1 MKKGFFLSLAWVFL
15 LWEIFFSLC
24 FAQEPVELKSLNFR
38 QRGDIS
44 QLEMVF
50 DRDGVIAEKLHLSEA
65 KQIVIDL
72 KGVVANQR
80 VMRAFDTSE
89 FSGSVVFV
97 SAYKKPEKSSD
108 IRITLQLRD
117 NVRTLLKRGPRR
129 ITLEL
134 ENRFGVF
141 GQQEITDNET
151 VVAEEG
157 SDRIHIP
164 KSGSLEDILEN
175 LTLSGRKRYIGK
187 KISLDV
193 KDVPVSDILKML
205 AEASGFNIILTKEV
219 QGLPPLTLNLTKVPW
234 DQALDNIL
242 NLNKLVAKKNGI
254 ILTIQ
259 SLESAMKEEERKAA
273 VRKLAEQEEILVT
286 KVFPISYAETKNL
299 ISILEKYLT
308 KNRGAISEDVRT
320 NSLIIKDTSNVL
332 EKIRKIIEVLDT
344 QTPQVLIESKIV
356 EVSESH
362 SKEIGFQQGINFG
375 YDPIGSVSRQIPSR
389 VGLENPTS
397 GIDGGPGFTFS
408 SAPADVEGSPR
419 SLFGLIV
426 SQFGRLTNLNFTL
439 QMLEAESKGKIISS
453 PKVVTQNKKRA
464 TLRSTKTDAFRKTTG
479 SGEEAQHTFEETQAS
494 IVLEVTPQVTNE
506 GSIVLEMSLRKE
518 DFGSRLFTDGPR
530 QRLGSDVQTS
540 VLVENGGT
548 IVLGGLYE
556 SSRSSQHSGIPFLK
570 DVPLIGWFFRTP
582 HAPRSEKREI
592 IIFITPRI
600 VNQEEA
606 GLVDRG

>member
-1 MKKGFFLSLAWVFL
+1 MKKGFFLSLAWVSL
-15 LWEIFFSLC
+15 LWETFFPIC
-24 FAQEPVELKSLNFR
+24 FAQQSIELKSLNFR
-38 QRGDIS
+38 QQGDIS

-50 DRDGVIAEKLHLSEA
+50 DRDGAIAEKLHLSEA
-65 KQIVIDL
+65 KQVVVDL
-72 KGVVANQR
+72 KDVVASQR

-97 SAYKKPEKSSD
+97 SAYTKPEKSSD

-129 ITLEL
+129 IILEI

-151 VVAEEG
+151 VIAEEG

-175 LTLSGRKRYIGK
+175 LTLSGRKKYIGK
-187 KISLDV
+187 RISLDV
-193 KDVPVSDILKML
+193 KDVPVSDILRML

-273 VRKLAEQEEILVT
+273 VRKLAEQEELLVT

-299 ISILEKYLT
+299 TSILEKYLT
-308 KNRGAISEDVRT
+308 KTRGAISEDVRT
-320 NSLIIKDTSNVL
+320 NSLIIKDTSSVL

-362 SKEIGFQQGINFG
+362 SKEIGFQKGINFG
-375 YDPIGSVSRQIPSR
+375 YDPIGSVSRQMPSR
-389 VGLENPTS
+389 VGVDPTS

-408 SAPADVEGSPR
+408 SAPVADESNAR
-419 SLFGLIV
+419 SLFGLMIN
-426 SQFGRLTNLNFTL
+426 QFGRLTNLNFTL
-439 QMLEAESKGKIISS
+439 QMLETESKGKIISS
-453 PKVVTQNKKRA
+453 PKVVTQNKKKA
-464 TLRSTKTDAFRKTTG
+464 TLRSTKTDAFAKTTG
-479 SGEEAQHTFEETQAS
+479 TGADAQTTFEETQAS

-518 DFGSRLFTDGPR
+518 DFGARILTNGPR

-556 SSRSSQHSGIPFLK
+556 SSKSNQHSGIPFLK
-570 DVPLIGWFFRTP
+570 DIPLLGWFFRTP
-582 HAPRSEKREI
+582 YAPSSNKREI